1 LRVRAKRSRFRLSG
15 FLVETKMKM
24 LIYPVTVLKFP
35 LEAILQLMD
44 TRLCLYRLVT
54 CGLKEEFLVDC
65 E

>member
-1 LRVRAKRSRFRLSG
+1 
-15 FLVETKMKM
+15 MKM